1 MFELKKLSHEGVEG
15 ARKKALHYRLL
26 NQPFLAES
34 ICRDVLAV
42 EPEDQETL
50 VTLCLSLC
58 DQFGVEGGA
67 TANAAMDLAS
77 RLAGD
82 YERLY
87 YSGIVCERM
96 ALAKLG
102 LATHASGH
110 QAYDWFMRAMKHYD
124 EAAAIRPAGNDDAI
138 LRWNTCARVVNS
150 RHDVHE
156 GHDEHE
162 PAHTLLE

>member
-26 NQPFLAES
+26 GQPFLAES
-34 ICRDVLAV
+34 ICRDILEV
-42 EPEDQETL
+42 EPDDQETL

-67 TANAAMDLAS
+67 SASAAMELTA
-77 RLAGD
+77 RLEGD

-96 ALAKLG
+96 AFAKLA

-110 QAYDWFMRAMKHYD
+110 LAYDWFMRAMKHYED
-124 EAAAIRPAGNDDAI
+124 AEAVRPAGNDDAI

-150 RHDVHE
+150 RSDVHA
-156 GHDEHE
+156 GHHDE